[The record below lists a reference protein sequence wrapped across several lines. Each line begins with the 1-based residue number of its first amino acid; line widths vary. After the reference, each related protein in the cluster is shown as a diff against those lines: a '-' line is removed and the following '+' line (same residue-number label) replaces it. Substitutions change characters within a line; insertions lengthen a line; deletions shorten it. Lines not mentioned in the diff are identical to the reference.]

1 MIFGMGGKRKELT
14 LKQRAFALAMASGK
28 IGPSAC
34 YAEAFDAS
42 RMKKSSIAAEAHKL
56 ANRPDLALMIKRERE
71 RIETR
76 EQASR
81 VSLEAGEISRTK
93 RDAAT
98 VLIKLRE
105 WLEGE
110 GDPTPAML
118 KSAEMLGKASALFK
132 EQSSVEVT
140 NRDSASIEAA
150 LIEKLRELGV
160 EDDNE
165 DDNGDSEL
173 PVDGSVH

>member
-1 MIFGMGGKRKELT
+1 
-14 LKQRAFALAMASGK
+14 
-28 IGPSAC
+28 
-34 YAEAFDAS
+34 
-42 RMKKSSIAAEAHKL
+42 
-56 ANRPDLALMIKRERE
+56 
-71 RIETR
+71 
-76 EQASR
+76 
-81 VSLEAGEISRTK
+81 
-93 RDAAT
+93 
-98 VLIKLRE
+98 
-105 WLEGE
+105 
-110 GDPTPAML
+110 
-118 KSAEMLGKASALFK
+118 LFK